1 VVIVHHLAAIG
12 DLSTNCWWVAAV
24 SFGEGWHNSHH
35 AFPYS
40 ARHGLE
46 WWELDPTWY
55 LICVLKAMGIVWDVQ
70 VGGASIVKLLV
81 LRHLIHR
88 IFIQLSDTCCVLP

>member
-1 VVIVHHLAAIG
+1 MTETTLVHCVRAG
-12 DLSTNCWWVAAV
+12 DLSTNNWWVAAV

-46 WWELDPTWY
+46 WYELDLTWY
-55 LICVLKAMGIVWDVQ
+55 LICTLKALGIVWDVQ
-70 VGGASIVKLLV
+70 VRYIYLKRSRQGN
-81 LRHLIHR
+81 
-88 IFIQLSDTCCVLP
+88 